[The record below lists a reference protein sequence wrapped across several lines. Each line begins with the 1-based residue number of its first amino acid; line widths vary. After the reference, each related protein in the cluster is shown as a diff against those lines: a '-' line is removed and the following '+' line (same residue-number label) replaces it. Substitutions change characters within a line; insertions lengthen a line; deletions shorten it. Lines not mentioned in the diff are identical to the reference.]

1 MKSAEMD
8 HVYGTAYASLVHK
21 AMDCLNLLQ
30 LFSNCQFVKSQ
41 CLNMWRL
48 INHDF
53 YCRFLFIEVVENA
66 MYQSAGD
73 MKANTTEEPAHAL
86 YAQPL
91 KKKTQPIADSGDIY
105 AVVDKT
111 KKHTEM

>member
-1 MKSAEMD
+1 MCCLI
-8 HVYGTAYASLVHK
+8 V
-21 AMDCLNLLQ
+21 DCMCLI
-30 LFSNCQFVKSQ
+30 LFT
-41 CLNMWRL
+41 
-48 INHDF
+48 
-53 YCRFLFIEVVENA
+53 EVVENA
-66 MYQSAGD
+66 LYQTAGD
-73 MKANTTEEPAHAL
+73 MKANTTEESAHAL

>member
-1 MKSAEMD
+1 
-8 HVYGTAYASLVHK
+8 
-21 AMDCLNLLQ
+21 
-30 LFSNCQFVKSQ
+30 
-41 CLNMWRL
+41 MWRL

>member
-1 MKSAEMD
+1 
-8 HVYGTAYASLVHK
+8 
-21 AMDCLNLLQ
+21 
-30 LFSNCQFVKSQ
+30 
-41 CLNMWRL
+41 
-48 INHDF
+48 
-53 YCRFLFIEVVENA
+53 
-66 MYQSAGD
+66 MYQYAGD
-73 MKANTTEEPAHAL
+73 MKANTTEESAHAL